1 MKSEKAI
8 SPTLVFLL
16 VMLVFLSIFVVS
28 LYLLVGNIITV
39 ESSNDVKAKAVILV
53 SNTSAW
59 LNYTLTN
66 DNDYYVHITYVNV
79 ENMTIS
85 LNVTLKAGETYNGFM
100 QLPNATF
107 KLGNYYNVTFI
118 GYTTFATPFAVTTKA
133 LAVNAT
139 AMNFKG

>member
-1 MKSEKAI
+1 
-8 SPTLVFLL
+8 
-16 VMLVFLSIFVVS
+16 MLVFLSVFVVS

-39 ESSNDVKAKAVILV
+39 EETTKVEAKAVILV

-79 ENMTIS
+79 ENKTIS
-85 LNVTLKAGETYNGFM
+85 LNVTLKPGETYNGFM
-100 QLPNATF
+100 QLSNVSF
-107 KLGNYYNVTFI
+107 KPGNYYNVTFI
-118 GYTTFATPFAVTTKA
+118 GYTTFATPFAVSTKA

-139 AMNFKG
+139 AVNFKS